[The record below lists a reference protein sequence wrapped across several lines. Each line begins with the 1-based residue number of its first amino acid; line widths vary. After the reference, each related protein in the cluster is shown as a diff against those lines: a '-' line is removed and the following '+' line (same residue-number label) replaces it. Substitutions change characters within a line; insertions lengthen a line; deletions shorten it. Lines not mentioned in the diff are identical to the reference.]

1 MGLNFR
7 KSIKICKGVSL
18 NLSKSGVGVSVGTK
32 GARASINT
40 SGRSS
45 VKVGIPGTGLSYTA
59 SSGSKKKT
67 AKKRSYSSSA
77 RKKQEELAL
86 EMTLAR
92 LRGERPTQWEMAKEL
107 GIGQSTVNARLTA
120 AGFNEYCRGM
130 LLIKRTLAEAISA
143 ETEGEAK

>member
-18 NLSKSGVGVSVGTK
+18 NLSKSGVGVSVVTK

-67 AKKRSYSSSA
+67 AKK
-77 RKKQEELAL
+77 K
-86 EMTLAR
+86 
-92 LRGERPTQWEMAKEL
+92 
-107 GIGQSTVNARLTA
+107 
-120 AGFNEYCRGM
+120 
-130 LLIKRTLAEAISA
+130 
-143 ETEGEAK
+143 